1 MLHLSLAR
9 GIRCITI
16 LKRLRNAISESHC
29 WLGVFVCGFFVFAF
43 STHEGDTSG
52 IALKKKNPTRACLEV
67 KNVASQMTAM
77 KHSGVERGLAFR
89 AAHLQLL
96 QLASYVC

>member
-1 MLHLSLAR
+1 MYYGSEVFEKRNLRKPLLAW
-9 GIRCITI
+9 GFC
-16 LKRLRNAISESHC
+16 L
-29 WLGVFVCGFFVFAF
+29 WFFVLAF
-43 STHEGDTSG
+43 STREGDTSG
-52 IALKKKNPTRACLEV
+52 IALKKTPTRACLEV